1 MDTYTINK
9 ELDQL
14 YKELDELTTMSCKQA
29 CKKYNFDYKSEATTA
44 IQGEIEILENE
55 LHQIID
61 EEDEY
66 DTFDAHGFANE
77 TDYVRWRYGA

>member
-14 YKELDELTTMSCKQA
+14 YKELDELTTMSCQQA
-29 CKKYNFDYKSEATTA
+29 CQKYNVDYKSEAIVA
-44 IQGEIEILENE
+44 IQDEIESLEDE
-55 LHQIID
+55 LHEIID

-66 DTFDAHGFANE
+66 DACDAHGFANE